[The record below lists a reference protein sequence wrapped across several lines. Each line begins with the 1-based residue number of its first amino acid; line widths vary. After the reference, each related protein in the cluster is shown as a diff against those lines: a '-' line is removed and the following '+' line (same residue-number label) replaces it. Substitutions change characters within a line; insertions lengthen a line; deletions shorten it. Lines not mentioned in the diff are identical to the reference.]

1 MMLQLFSVNRQFQRT
16 LLLFLSLILVRQGSA
31 QQSTRTDLL
40 DQIDKIVQ
48 ETMERDQVVGVSV
61 GVMIG
66 AEIIVAKGYGYADL
80 ENDVKASEHTVYRI
94 GSITKQFTAVAIMQ
108 LVEQGKLKLDDDL
121 TKFQPD
127 YPTKGHEIT
136 VERLLNHTSGIK
148 GYTEMGDKLGNGK
161 VAYWDLSH
169 QELIDLFSAE
179 PFEFAPGDKFQYN
192 NSAYY
197 LLGVIIE
204 KAVGTSYTKYLEE
217 HIWKPLGMNESFY
230 LDNTPIIKNRA
241 EGYEVREGQ
250 VVNDDVRL
258 NMAIPY
264 SDGALGS
271 SVVDLC
277 KWQLA
282 LNKNRLIREES
293 YRRMITPG
301 KLNDGKPITYGYGF
315 LLSNLDGHRK
325 IEHNGGIK
333 GFRTQLSYYPD
344 DDLTIVVLCN
354 TGSANAAALESRI
367 ARTVMGIPEIVVEE
381 VALPKEKLQIY
392 TGTYTPF
399 EVSVKDG
406 KLTVFVFGVFLWR
419 LRPVGTHVFISAVDP
434 YRKFIFT
441 VEEGKAIGVRIE
453 REGQVIVAPRTGEG

>member
-1 MMLQLFSVNRQFQRT
+1 MLQLFSVNRQFQRT
-16 LLLFLSLILVRQGSA
+16 LFLFLFLILVRQGSA
-31 QQSTRTDLL
+31 QQSTRTNLL

-48 ETMERDQVVGVSV
+48 ETMEREQVVGVSI
-61 GVMIG
+61 GVVIG

-80 ENDVKASEHTVYRI
+80 ENEVKASEHTVYRI

-121 TKFQPD
+121 TKFLPE
-127 YPTKGHEIT
+127 YPTKGHKIT
-136 VERLLNHTSGIK
+136 IERLLNHTSGIK
-148 GYTEMGDKLGNGK
+148 GITEMGDKFEK
-161 VAYWDLSH
+161 VLRLDLSH
-169 QELIDLFSAE
+169 QEMIDLFSAE

-197 LLGVIIE
+197 LLGCIIE
-204 KAVGTSYTKYLEE
+204 KVVGTSYTKYIEE
-217 HIWKPLGMNESFY
+217 HIWDPLGMRESFY
-230 LDNTPIIKNRA
+230 LNNTPIIRNRA
-241 EGYEVREGQ
+241 EGYEVRKGK
-250 VVNDDVRL
+250 VVNDDFLSMV
-258 NMAIPY
+258 IPY
-264 SDGALGS
+264 SAGALGS

-293 YRRMITPG
+293 YRRMVTPG

-315 LLSNLDGHRK
+315 FLSNLDGHRK
-325 IEHNGGIK
+325 IQHNGGIN

-354 TGSANAAALESRI
+354 TGSAKAAVLESRI

-381 VALPKEKLQIY
+381 VALPKEILQIY
-392 TGTYTPF
+392 TGTYTRF

-406 KLTVFVFGVFLWR
+406 KLTVSTLFGASRL
-419 LRPVGTHVFISAVDP
+419 LRPVGNHMFVSAIDP
-434 YRKFIFT
+434 YKKFIFT
-441 VEEGKAIGVRIE
+441 VEEGKATSLRIE
-453 REGQVIVAPRTGEG
+453 REGQVKVARRTGEG

>member
-31 QQSTRTDLL
+31 QQFNRTDLL

-48 ETMERDQVVGVSV
+48 ETMERDQVVGVSI
-61 GVMIG
+61 GVMKG

-80 ENDVKASEHTVYRI
+80 ENEVKATEHTVYRI

-108 LVEQGKLKLDDDL
+108 LVEQGNLKLEDDL

-127 YPTKGHEIT
+127 YPTKGHKIT
-136 VERLLNHTSGIK
+136 IERLLNHTSGIK
-148 GYTEMGDKLGNGK
+148 RYTEMGGKLL
-161 VAYWDLSH
+161 DLSY
-169 QELIDLFSAE
+169 QELIDLFSTE
-179 PFEFAPGDKFQYN
+179 PFQFAPGDKFRYN

-217 HIWKPLGMNESFY
+217 HIWKPLGMCESFY

-241 EGYEVREGQ
+241 EGYEVREGR
-250 VVNDDVRL
+250 VVNDDFI

-264 SDGALGS
+264 SAGALGS

-282 LNKNRLIREES
+282 LNKNRLIRKES

-301 KLNDGKPITYGYGF
+301 ILNDGKPITYGYGF
-315 LLSNLDGHRK
+315 RLSNLDGHRK
-325 IEHNGGIK
+325 IQHNGGIN

-354 TGSANAAALESRI
+354 TGSAKAAVLESRI
-367 ARTVMGIPEIVVEE
+367 AHTVMGIPEIVVEE
-381 VALPKEKLQIY
+381 VELPKEKLQIY
-392 TGTYTPF
+392 TGTYTRF

-406 KLTVFVFGVFLWR
+406 KLTVSTLFGASRL
-419 LRPVGTHVFISAVDP
+419 LRPVGNHMFVSAIDP
-434 YRKFIFT
+434 YKKFIFT
-441 VEEGKAIGVRIE
+441 VEERKATSLRIE
-453 REGQVIVAPRTGEG
+453 REGQVIVARRTGEG

>member
-16 LLLFLSLILVRQGSA
+16 LLLFLSLILVRQGNA
-31 QQSTRTDLL
+31 QQSNRTDLL
-40 DQIDKIVQ
+40 DQIDRIVQ
-48 ETMERDQVVGVSV
+48 ETMERDQVVGVSI

-66 AEIIVAKGYGYADL
+66 AEIIITKGYGYADL
-80 ENDVKASEHTVYRI
+80 ENDVKATEHTVHRI

-108 LVEQGKLKLDDDL
+108 LVEQGKLKLKDDL
-121 TKFQPD
+121 TKFLPD
-127 YPTKGHEIT
+127 YPTKGHKIT
-136 VERLLNHTSGIK
+136 IERLLNHTSGIK
-148 GYTEMGDKLGNGK
+148 GYTEMGDKLWK
-161 VAYWDLSH
+161 VAYWNLSH
-169 QELIDLFSAE
+169 QELIDLFSKE

-204 KAVGTSYTKYLEE
+204 KAVGTSYTKYIEE
-217 HIWKPLGMNESFY
+217 HIWKPLGMNESFC
-230 LDNTPIIKNRA
+230 LDNTPIIKKQA
-241 EGYEVREGQ
+241 EGYEVREGR
-250 VVNDDVRL
+250 VVNDDVRI

-264 SDGALGS
+264 SDGALDS

-282 LNKNRLIREES
+282 LNKNRLIRKES

-301 KLNDGKPITYGYGF
+301 KLNDGKPIAYGYGF
-315 LLSNLDGHRK
+315 VLGNLDGHRK
-325 IEHNGGIK
+325 IQHNGGIN

-354 TGSANAAALESRI
+354 TGSAKAAVLESRI

-381 VALPKEKLQIY
+381 VTLPKEILQIY
-392 TGTYTPF
+392 TGTYTRF

-406 KLTVFVFGVFLWR
+406 KLTVSTRFDGSRL
-419 LRPVGTHVFISAVDP
+419 LRPVGNHMFVSAIDP
-434 YRKFIFT
+434 YKKFIFT
-441 VEEGKAIGVRIE
+441 VEERKATSLRIE
-453 REGQVIVAPRTGEG
+453 REGWVKVAPRTGEG